1 MENICVIFGG
11 RSVEHEVSV
20 ITGLQVIEN
29 MDKSLYNPIPL
40 FYSKD
45 GKFYTGE
52 KLKDFRTFRE
62 NKYKEEGVEVFLK
75 PNYKDF
81 NLYAYEEKGGLF
93 SKTKE
98 LVPYEKIDMVFIAL
112 HGTFGEDGCME
123 GLFELMQ
130 IPYVG
135 CGVMAS
141 AVSMDKVTMK
151 KVFESEGIPIVD
163 YRYFYRSDYEKDEEK
178 YLNLGDEIGYPIIV
192 KPANLGS
199 SVGISKAKNREEL
212 KESIEV
218 AKNFDKKIILEK
230 CVENLREINM
240 AVMGYESDLEYS
252 ETEEPVSYSDILTYT
267 EKYESKSGKTG
278 SKGSK
283 NGKTKTIPANI
294 SKETEDEIRELALKS
309 FKAIDAAG
317 LSRIDFML
325 DGDKVYVNEINT
337 IPGSMSFYLWEHKYS
352 FKELI
357 SKLIEIGKKVYKER
371 TENNYSIDTNLF
383 KKTGYGSKLK

>member
-1 MENICVIFGG
+1 M
-11 RSVEHEVSV
+11 
-20 ITGLQVIEN
+20 
-29 MDKSLYNPIPL
+29 
-40 FYSKD
+40 
-45 GKFYTGE
+45 
-52 KLKDFRTFRE
+52 
-62 NKYKEEGVEVFLK
+62 
-75 PNYKDF
+75 
-81 NLYAYEEKGGLF
+81 
-93 SKTKE
+93 
-98 LVPYEKIDMVFIAL
+98 
-112 HGTFGEDGCME
+112 
-123 GLFELMQ
+123 
-130 IPYVG
+130 
-135 CGVMAS
+135 
-141 AVSMDKVTMK
+141 
-151 KVFESEGIPIVD
+151 D
-163 YRYFYRSDYEKDEEK
+163 YRYFYRRDYEKDKEK

-240 AVMGYESDLEYS
+240 AVMGYESDLECS

-278 SKGSK
+278 QKGSK
-283 NGKTKTIPANI
+283 NGNTKTIPANI
-294 SKETEDEIRELALKS
+294 SKETEAEIRELALKS

-317 LSRIDFML
+317 VSRIDFML

-337 IPGSMSFYLWEHKYS
+337 IPGSMSFYLWENKYS
-352 FKELI
+352 FKDLI

-383 KKTGYGSKLK
+383 KNTGYGSKLK

>member
-29 MDKSLYNPIPL
+29 MDNSLYNPIPL

-62 NKYKEEGVEVFLK
+62 NKYKKEGVEVFLK

-151 KVFESEGIPIVD
+151 KVFEAEGIPIVD
-163 YRYFYRSDYEKDEEK
+163 YRYFYRSDYEKDKEK

-212 KESIEV
+212 KESVEV
-218 AKNFDKKIILEK
+218 AKHFDKKIILEK

-240 AVMGYESDLEYS
+240 AVMGYESDLECS
-252 ETEEPVSYSDILTYT
+252 ETEEPVSYSDILTYS

-278 SKGSK
+278 QKGSK
-283 NGKTKTIPANI
+283 NGNTKTIPANI
-294 SKETEDEIRELALKS
+294 SKEMEDEIRELALKS

-317 LSRIDFML
+317 VSRIDFML
-325 DGDKVYVNEINT
+325 EGDKVYVNEINT
-337 IPGSMSFYLWEHKYS
+337 IPGSMSFYLWEHKYN

-383 KKTGYGSKLK
+383 KNTGYGSKLK

>member
-81 NLYAYEEKGGLF
+81 NLYAYDEKGGLF
-93 SKTKE
+93 SKAKE

-151 KVFESEGIPIVD
+151 KVFEAEGIPIVD
-163 YRYFYRSDYEKDEEK
+163 YRYFYRSDYEKDKEK

-212 KESIEV
+212 KESVEV
-218 AKNFDKKIILEK
+218 AKHFDKKIILEK

-240 AVMGYESDLEYS
+240 AVMGYESDLECS
-252 ETEEPVSYSDILTYT
+252 ETEEPVSYSDILTYS

-278 SKGSK
+278 QKGSK
-283 NGKTKTIPANI
+283 NGNTKTIPANI
-294 SKETEDEIRELALKS
+294 SKEMEDEIRELALKS

-317 LSRIDFML
+317 VSRIDFML
-325 DGDKVYVNEINT
+325 EGDKVYVNEINT
-337 IPGSMSFYLWEHKYS
+337 IPGSMSFYLWEHKYN

-383 KKTGYGSKLK
+383 KNTGYGSKLK